1 MLVRITAGIGVGQ
14 IVDLVP
20 AVAQARIAGG
30 TAVAFEDEQMNLA
43 ETASIESGKR
53 ERENRKRKVTRSA

>member
-14 IVDLVP
+14 VVDLVP

-30 TAVAFEDEQMNLA
+30 TAVAVEEEI
-43 ETASIESGKR
+43 ETASLDSGKR
-53 ERENRKRKVTRSA
+53 ERDNRKRKVSRSA